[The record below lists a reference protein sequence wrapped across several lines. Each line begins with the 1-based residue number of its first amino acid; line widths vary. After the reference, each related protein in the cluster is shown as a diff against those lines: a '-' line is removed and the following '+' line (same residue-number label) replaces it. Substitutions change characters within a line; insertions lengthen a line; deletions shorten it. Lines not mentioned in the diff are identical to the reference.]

1 MALKPPDKLPS
12 WTMQS
17 SRNSLFHLDLTL
29 FGAGTIYQLE
39 AMQVVDFTY
48 HDILY

>member
-1 MALKPPDKLPS
+1 MALKPRDKLPS

-29 FGAGTIYQLE
+29 FGAGTSYSPVLGLGLIE
-39 AMQVVDFTY
+39 ANGQRST
-48 HDILY
+48 